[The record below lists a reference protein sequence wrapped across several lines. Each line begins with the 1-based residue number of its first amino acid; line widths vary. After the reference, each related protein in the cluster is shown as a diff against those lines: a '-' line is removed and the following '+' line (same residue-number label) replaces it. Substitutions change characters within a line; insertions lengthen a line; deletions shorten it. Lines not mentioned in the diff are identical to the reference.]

1 MAANDDEFISNI
13 ALTESVKNC
22 SILRHIRI
30 EEYKDIEK
38 KKRNGRTGTEVGLFG
53 VSAGIGCV
61 GLYTCSTSDYT
72 VSKKTKHPTLAHNF
86 TKY

>member
-30 EEYKDIEK
+30 EEYKDMKE
-38 KKRNGRTGTEVGLFG
+38 KKRNGRTWHR
-53 VSAGIGCV
+53 SSD
-61 GLYTCSTSDYT
+61 CSVCRPVPRLRRPIYMQ
-72 VSKKTKHPTLAHNF
+72 HE
-86 TKY
+86 